1 MTMAYR
7 KDKLMHRAL
16 LAVPLALLL
25 AVCLC
30 NCGAPRPIKY
40 YSVQV
45 SATPPR
51 PAHTYPVDILVGRIT
66 GPAIL
71 QASPIVYRTGTN
83 EMGTYQHQRW
93 ADPPVDMI
101 RANLTRLLRNSGD
114 YRSVGVLG
122 NTASEEYVIRG
133 RLYDFTEVDGAS
145 MSGLVTIEFEL
156 YDRKTAKIL
165 WSHFYSQMEPVQGK
179 EIANVVQALDR
190 NLDRGLKE
198 VLAGLGQYFAA
209 NPPLKS

>member
-1 MTMAYR
+1 MR
-7 KDKLMHRAL
+7 RVIHFVPFAL
-16 LAVPLALLL
+16 LALIGAG
-25 AVCLC
+25 
-30 NCGAPRPIKY
+30 CGSPRPIKY
-40 YSVQV
+40 YTVQV
-45 SATPPR
+45 PAAPAR
-51 PAHTYPVDILVGRIT
+51 PTFTYPIDILVGRVT

-71 QASPIVYRTGTN
+71 MAEPIVYRTGTH

-101 RANLTRLLRNSGD
+101 RASVIRLLRNSGD

-122 NTASEEYVIRG
+122 STSNEEFVVRG
-133 RLYDFTEVDGAS
+133 RLYDFAEVDGPT
-145 MSGLVTIEFEL
+145 MSSQVTMEFEL

-165 WSHFYSQMEPVQGK
+165 WSHFYSQTEPVQGK

-198 VLAGLGQYFAA
+198 LIAGLNQYFAA
-209 NPPLKS
+209 NPPKTT